1 MMDGNDDPF
10 YVEDE
15 RDGVM
20 ELYTLCSSEE
30 SVIHSGSQQLYLWKK
45 SKCFGQEPRL
55 HRRKKDN
62 HKQVAA
68 SIISNNKNNNDL
80 HLYRRLLLLNTEHK

>member
-1 MMDGNDDPF
+1 MMDGNDVPF

-30 SVIHSGSQQLYLWKK
+30 SVINSGSQQLYWWKK
-45 SKCFGQEPRL
+45 V
-55 HRRKKDN
+55 N
-62 HKQVAA
+62 A
-68 SIISNNKNNNDL
+68 SVRNCVFIGGGRIITNKWQ
-80 HLYRRLLLLNTEHK
+80 HLS